1 MSAGIW
7 GSAFTVLLQSVL
19 RERKLPSDTVDE
31 MSNMGD
37 LRDELRTSFRMLSIM
52 PNIPVISVG
61 SQMERSVSV
70 WSDWSTRDHPAS
82 GGGPATLTGRTE
94 ICRSI
99 LTNRFVARHLFS
111 RFQISR
117 KEWKIVRA
125 IPLSYPVQSKNVV
138 MLSLGY
144 SHCPLTGRSG
154 TTESTLNLNSFK
166 WKLCIWTIRQSE
178 WRADSPDLRRR
189 PSLIWN
195 LSQ

>member
-7 GSAFTVLLQSVL
+7 GSAFTVLLQRVL

-37 LRDELRTSFRMLSIM
+37 LRDELRTSFRVLSIM

-70 WSDWSTRDHPAS
+70 CSDWNTRDHPSS

-125 IPLSYPVQSKNVV
+125 IPLSWSGSIEKCRYIIPRVF
-138 MLSLGY
+138 
-144 SHCPLTGRSG
+144 PLPSDRSVWH
-154 TTESTLNLNSFK
+154 NRK
-166 WKLCIWTIRQSE
+166 H
-178 WRADSPDLRRR
+178 P
-189 PSLIWN
+189 
-195 LSQ
+195 